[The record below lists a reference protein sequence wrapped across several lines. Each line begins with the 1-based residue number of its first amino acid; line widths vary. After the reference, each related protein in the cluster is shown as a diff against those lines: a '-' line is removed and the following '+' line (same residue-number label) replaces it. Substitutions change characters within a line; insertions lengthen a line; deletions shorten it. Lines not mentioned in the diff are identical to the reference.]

1 MWLKRPVGPADPDH
15 GKGAVAARSRQ
26 AEEAGGAQRNG
37 ADLMSWEEKFM
48 LLAAR
53 ARTEEVPQVNV
64 VPEVLTLL
72 SSGQAEPLTVA
83 ENLGMWLAAGA
94 SAVAVPA
101 AGVALSVY
109 NASMGPL
116 REIVNSISWA
126 M

>member
-1 MWLKRPVGPADPDH
+1 
-15 GKGAVAARSRQ
+15 
-26 AEEAGGAQRNG
+26 
-37 ADLMSWEEKFM
+37 MSWEEKFM

>member
-1 MWLKRPVGPADPDH
+1 M
-15 GKGAVAARSRQ
+15 
-26 AEEAGGAQRNG
+26 N
-37 ADLMSWEEKFM
+37 WEEKFM
-48 LLAAR
+48 LVAAR

-72 SSGQAEPLTVA
+72 SSGKAEPLTVA
-83 ENLGMWLAAGA
+83 ENLWIWLAAGA

-101 AGVALSVY
+101 AVVAVSVY

>member
-1 MWLKRPVGPADPDH
+1 M
-15 GKGAVAARSRQ
+15 
-26 AEEAGGAQRNG
+26 N
-37 ADLMSWEEKFM
+37 WEEKFM

-53 ARTEEVPQVNV
+53 ARTEEVPHVNV
-64 VPEVLTLL
+64 VPDVLTLL

-83 ENLGMWLAAGA
+83 ENLWIWLAAGA

-101 AGVALSVY
+101 AVIAVSVY
-109 NASMGPL
+109 NAGVGPL